1 MKVECI
7 RVLLIED
14 SYDSAEILR
23 EELMDTHPNVFELE
37 HADRLSNGLEVLGK
51 GDTDVVL
58 LDISLPDSQGL
69 ETFARVY
76 KHSPDV
82 PILVMTNLDDESFAV
97 KAVQEGA
104 QDYIVKGRVD
114 RSLLVR
120 SIRYAIER
128 HRTLKELKQA
138 QLKMQHMAHHDRL
151 TGLPNRQLF
160 LDILSKSVARASRD
174 GRMVAVLFL
183 DLDGF
188 KSVNDNLGH
197 LMGDLLLQ
205 SVAGRLKGCI
215 RESDLVARVGGDE
228 FVIIID
234 GIHSVKNV
242 TKVSQKIVDE
252 TSRSFFLDGQE
263 LFVTASIGISLYP
276 HDSSDMETLVKN
288 ADFAMYIAKRQG
300 KNNYHYYLSELNE
313 KDTKEKKANLRSV
326 CNGKKKRES
335 KCAKKEKF
343 NDS

>member
-14 SYDSAEILR
+14 SYDSAQLLR
-23 EELMDTHPNVFELE
+23 EELMDTHSHVFVLE
-37 HADRLSNGLEVLGK
+37 HADRLSKGLEILRRGEI
-51 GDTDVVL
+51 DVVL

-69 ETFARVY
+69 GTFTKVY
-76 KHSPDV
+76 RHSPDI

-104 QDYIVKGRVD
+104 QDYLVKGRVD
-114 RSLLVR
+114 SNFLVR

-128 HRTLKELKQA
+128 HRTLKELKLA

-160 LDILSKSVARASRD
+160 LDILCKSVARASRD
-174 GRMVAVLFL
+174 GNMVAVLFL

-188 KSVNDNLGH
+188 KSVNDNQGH
-197 LMGDLLLQ
+197 LIGDLLLQ
-205 SVAGRLKGCI
+205 NVAGRIKGCI

-228 FVIIID
+228 FIIIVD
-234 GIHSVKNV
+234 SIHSVRNV
-242 TKVSQKIVDE
+242 TRVSQKIVEE
-252 TSRSFFLDGQE
+252 TARVFILEGQE

-300 KNNYHYYLSELNE
+300 KNNFHYFLSELNE
-313 KDTKEKKANLRSV
+313 KERVEKES
-326 CNGKKKRES
+326 GKR
-335 KCAKKEKF
+335 AV
-343 NDS
+343 

>member
-14 SYDSAEILR
+14 SYDSAQLLR
-23 EELMDTHPNVFELE
+23 EELMDTKANVFQLE
-37 HADRLSNGLEVLGK
+37 HADRLSNGLEVLERGE
-51 GDTDVVL
+51 TDVVL

-69 ETFARVY
+69 DTFTRVN

-104 QDYIVKGRVD
+104 QDYLVKGRVD
-114 RSLLVR
+114 SNLLVR

-160 LDILSKSVARASRD
+160 LDILCKSVARASRN
-174 GRMVAVLFL
+174 GKMVAVLFL

-188 KSVNDNLGH
+188 KSVNDNQGH
-197 LMGDLLLQ
+197 GVGDLLLQ
-205 SVAGRLKGCI
+205 AVAERLRGSI

-228 FVIIID
+228 FIIIID
-234 GIHSVKNV
+234 CIHSVKDV
-242 TKVSQKIVDE
+242 TKVSKKIVKE
-252 TSRSFFLDGQE
+252 TSRAFFLDGNE

-313 KDTKEKKANLRSV
+313 KEGTDKKSESQSV
-326 CNGKKKRES
+326 CNE
-335 KCAKKEKF
+335 KKEGEV
-343 NDS
+343 